1 MSVNEEALTLNPIE
15 KIQLIDE
22 LLLSLDEPSK
32 EIDDV
37 WAKEIEARIEAYDKG
52 LIKSIPASEV
62 FSKYKK

>member
-32 EIDDV
+32 EIED
-37 WAKEIEARIEAYDKG
+37 RIEGYDKG
-52 LIKSIPASEV
+52 LINSIPVSEV

>member
-37 WAKEIEARIEAYDKG
+37 WAKEIEDRIEAYNKG
-52 LIKSIPASEV
+52 LVKSVPATEV

>member
-32 EIDDV
+32 EIED
-37 WAKEIEARIEAYDKG
+37 RIGAYDKG
-52 LIKSIPASEV
+52 LINSVPVSKI

>member
-32 EIDDV
+32 EIDEI
-37 WAKEIEARIEAYDKG
+37 WAKEIEDRIEAYDKG
-52 LIKSIPASEV
+52 LINSVPVSEV

>member
-37 WAKEIEARIEAYDKG
+37 WAKEIEDRIEAYDKG
-52 LIKSIPASEV
+52 LIKSVPASEV

>member
-32 EIDDV
+32 EIDDI
-37 WAKEIEARIEAYDKG
+37 WAKEIENRIEAYDKG
-52 LIKSIPASEV
+52 LVKSVPASEV

>member
-22 LLLSLDEPSK
+22 LLISLDEPSK
-32 EIDDV
+32 EIED
-37 WAKEIEARIEAYDKG
+37 RIGAYDKG
-52 LIKSIPASEV
+52 FINSVPVSKI

>member
-22 LLLSLDEPSK
+22 LLLSLAEPSK
-32 EIDDV
+32 EIDDI
-37 WAKEIEARIEAYDKG
+37 WAKESEDRIDAYDKG
-52 LIKSIPASEV
+52 LIKSVSSTEV

>member
-32 EIDDV
+32 EIED
-37 WAKEIEARIEAYDKG
+37 RIGAYDKG
-52 LIKSIPASEV
+52 LINSVPVSEI